1 MPSLPELPP
10 FEDSNDVN
18 ATTTSEESHHSA
30 FNPTSSPLQSTPA
43 PPSTQ
48 NTIRLQSSTSSTAR
62 FAQSIAS
69 RASRS
74 GSAFSSSTGSLS
86 KHSRQS
92 LSMQRSEISFDDISA
107 IPSYPQSNVVAPDE
121 AGVEVG
127 RDRLEDM
134 SLAEALPPPSRDGS
148 PYSSEGMADNGH
160 SKYSY
165 SVSLRSE
172 PKVCAQSSD
181 FSVAIMN
188 LIITEQPFRQNAKC
202 EFSEANPSHAHTLS
216 HADTFPVIIILE
228 FYPSFCRVPWTGA
241 DE

>member
-1 MPSLPELPP
+1 MALLETPSRLWRRIEADEKNDMPSLPELPP

-18 ATTTSEESHHSA
+18 ATATSEETHESHHSA

-107 IPSYPQSNVVAPDE
+107 IPSYPQSNAVAPDE

-127 RDRLEDM
+127 RDDLEDI
-134 SLAEALPPPSRDGS
+134 SLAEALPPPSRGGS
-148 PYSSEGMADNGH
+148 SFASEGMAGDGH

-172 PKVCAQSSD
+172 PKVCT
-181 FSVAIMN
+181 VIRLLRGHHEPYN
-188 LIITEQPFRQNAKC
+188 FRAALSTKC
-202 EFSEANPSHAHTLS
+202 EM
-216 HADTFPVIIILE
+216 
-228 FYPSFCRVPWTGA
+228 
-241 DE
+241 